1 MDKFPSNTF
10 KMPSTGKPLI
20 VILGPTAVGKTDLA
34 IRMAQALNGEIVS
47 ADSRQIYREM
57 DIGTAKPTQEQ
68 REQAVHHLI
77 DVVAPDED
85 LSLARY
91 QRLAYDAI
99 DAIHK
104 KSQMPLLV
112 GGTGQYITALLEG
125 WSIPEVPPNP
135 SLRAELEQFAAEH
148 SVEALYNR
156 LLDLDPA
163 ASNFIEPRNTRRIIR
178 ALEVCLATGR
188 PFSERRG
195 KHPTGFHV
203 RVYGL
208 TMERERLY
216 QRADT
221 RVLQMMADGFLDE
234 VRALLDRGY
243 SRALPS
249 MSALGYS
256 QLAAHLLDDL
266 PLTQAV
272 EATQIATHNFIR
284 RQYTWFRGHNH
295 DILWHN
301 VEETAPDVLIA
312 EAAAWFEAQRS

>member
-1 MDKFPSNTF
+1 
-10 KMPSTGKPLI
+10 MPLTGKPLI

-34 IRMAQALNGEIVS
+34 VSMAHALNGEIVS

-68 REQAVHHLI
+68 RQQAVHHLI

-91 QRLAYDAI
+91 QRLAYDTI
-99 DAIHK
+99 DNIH
-104 KSQMPLLV
+104 QRNRLPLLV

-135 SLRAELEQFAAEH
+135 MLRAELEQFAAEH
-148 SVEALYNR
+148 GVEALYAR
-156 LLDLDPA
+156 LLEVDPE

-188 PFSERRG
+188 PFSEQRG

-208 TMERERLY
+208 TMARERLY
-216 QRADT
+216 QRADA
-221 RVLQMMADGFLDE
+221 RVGQMMADGFLDE
-234 VRALLDRGY
+234 VRALLGKGY
-243 SRALPS
+243 KRAQPS

-266 PLTQAV
+266 PLAQAV

-295 DILWHN
+295 EILWHN
-301 VEETAPDVLIA
+301 VEESAPDALIA
-312 EAAAWFEAQRS
+312 EAADWLEAQRS